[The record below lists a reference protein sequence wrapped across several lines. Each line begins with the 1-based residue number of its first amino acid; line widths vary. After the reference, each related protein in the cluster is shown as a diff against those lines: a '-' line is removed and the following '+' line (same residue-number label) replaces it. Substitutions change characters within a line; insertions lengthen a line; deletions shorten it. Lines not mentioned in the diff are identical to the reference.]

1 LLVFGMF
8 TEEQGVCQINVSHCI
23 AIPTLL
29 QIYYISLFCPSI
41 LPPSPAFLQH
51 HAEHLCFCSIFFLCF
66 MVMSLTNLTVSVTQA
81 FTHLAI
87 GMQFSFQALILLYE
101 VMELMR
107 FYPIPPSTQP
117 QHPSSLPP
125 PTSTPPSVENLS
137 VFSLASLA
145 LHTRGNLFK
154 DQIDIRT

>member
-1 LLVFGMF
+1 MF
-8 TEEQGVCQINVSHCI
+8 TEQQGVCQINVSHCI

-29 QIYYISLFCPSI
+29 QIYSISLFCPSLFATITSFPTTPYRTSPLLLYFIIFI
-41 LPPSPAFLQH
+41 LFR
-51 HAEHLCFCSIFFLCF
+51 F
-66 MVMSLTNLTVSVTQA
+66 MVMSLTNLAVSVTQA

-107 FYPIPPSTQP
+107 FYPIPPPTQP